1 MALTN
6 NLKKQVDLPV
16 WEWCRLA
23 PAVSS
28 SLSASCTADNSLYH
42 VTFGRYIY
50 YYQSAGTLATTTG
63 LTGFFR
69 YDTISDSYQNL
80 SQPPITNVTYTGM
93 QFAGGQGYWGFV
105 LGNGGKLNTLQIAGL
120 TGKSFKSFDIR
131 ITSGTGI
138 GQQRIITDVADPV
151 IWDNGTFTSANGTP
165 QNSQQDTSKNWIL
178 NQWVGY
184 QVRFVSN
191 TGQSQIRKI
200 IYNNSNTLVWGDV
213 AKFAEDQWADAP
225 VTTIGGSAESIT
237 NAGSMYQIESSVI
250 TVDTNWSTM
259 PDTTSRF
266 VVRGGGIWMISQG
279 VTYALQYYDVLADM
293 WYIRNAGAVT
303 SPVQA
308 LGNDVTIV
316 NSGENATVWD
326 RGVATGTQSTVT
338 LQDTTKSWTTNQWAG
353 YYVRIFSGMGEGQ
366 YRQITGNT
374 NNTLTVAAWTT
385 ITPDATTRYFI
396 DAFDMGTLSS
406 INLVLPAAVVA
417 ISSTLGVNGTS
428 TITVAT
434 AVPTNCNG
442 WYVSGAGITPTTT
455 ISSGQGTTTLT
466 LSNSNAGTVSGLI
479 IISPVAISATAASGV
494 INTYAITTSGNVPA
508 NCNGWYISGTGIG
521 IGARIVAVP
530 NLTSL
535 TLSVANTATV
545 SGTLYLY
552 PVMPRADVFSA
563 AATGSGASMTI
574 TLTALASPVN
584 CQGWYVSGTGVANGA
599 IVTAGQGTTGLTVS
613 IANAGPVSGNVTLSP
628 TILSGTATGG
638 SGGTNTI
645 TVNDTTPP
653 FCNGW
658 YVSGTGIAAGTTI
671 VSGQN
676 STSLTLS
683 ANNTGTVSGT
693 LTYSLT
699 SVSAGMI
706 NGSVLTAGATTGVYY
721 PGQVL
726 LGTGTQATKTI
737 LSAPAECYTTGAVAI
752 INFAESNPIALGIQ
766 VGMIAS
772 INSIVGL
779 PGQAGSGTFAAVATG
794 PNYVTAVSA
803 NTVTLSTAVATALV
817 NVTLQFT
824 IGWSSNQGAHTA
836 GGSFITLVGGGTTTG
851 LYPGMYVFVGG
862 GLAGTITAGTYVA
875 QVIDATHFTLSQA
888 PTVIL
893 SGTGWLWAQGYQ
905 TVIQSQLSG
914 IPGGAGTYSVFPSQ
928 LVSSASIIGTGVS
941 IITDT
946 TKSWP
951 ANRWTNYAVRIR
963 TGTGMGQIRQILGT
977 TSNGLIAY
985 TSAAGATNVGTTIT
999 ATTGTGTLAVNQLL
1013 GVISGT
1019 GAFAY
1024 GTYVQSIIDPTHF
1037 IASAAPTTNLASS
1050 AVITGT
1056 PNNTL
1061 VVYPAW
1067 TTPPDVT
1074 SVYAIHGDSD
1084 KNYFSMAAQTPTFI
1098 HNIEADTVTTGRQLD
1113 RGVARGVSAQLA
1125 DYEPVAVASGVPVLQ
1140 ITGGTGYI
1148 AGVAV
1153 VSGSTA
1159 SNVATILYS
1168 TAVAS
1173 AVFPIG
1179 SWITM
1184 VGQIPTAYVGTW
1196 QVINSSVGSVSF
1208 YLTGAPAAISTVG
1221 TVGQAASF
1229 NLAVGSLAAGNWMQ
1243 IGNGTTLNVTGCVP
1257 ATFNGALT
1265 VAANVGGGT
1274 SATFGGW
1281 QATGVSG
1288 SAVSTFSVSST
1299 VGLVAGAIPTV
1310 TAGSGS
1316 FPVNT
1321 YIVSFTTNT
1330 FTINTTATLSGA
1342 TVTVVPSVAV
1352 TSTTAIGN
1360 LVTLGVA
1367 QVAPKASTVMAG
1379 SGSTVT
1385 VTVAANVYPVGS
1397 WIVVT
1402 GAVPGTYNGVYQV
1415 TGGSA
1420 GTTVTYANATTV
1432 GATTQCLIGPAA
1444 TTLLV
1449 TTVNN
1454 HIFQTGQVIA
1464 HKGDQGWMAAVNN
1477 IAAPITVMTPAVGTS
1492 ATQYTYAVGAPTSQ
1506 MVVYSYSTTVFTT
1519 LCDGTKNWVPNQW
1532 AGCQVSFNST
1542 QLTAVALPIQPTVL
1556 SCYILANTSN
1566 TLIFAAANTVAPIQG
1581 VSRYVIT
1588 APASFGVGSIIGGQ
1602 DYGLMQGVQSATSI
1616 QDVTKSW
1623 IMPAPTAAITVT
1635 TTSGTTCLV
1644 TGSMNG
1650 ILIGMT
1656 VVVNLGNTTLAPG
1669 TVVNAIS
1676 GTTLTLS
1683 NSFVGAGAT
1692 ASLIFAPTASSSGTT
1707 VTVTGYP
1714 LVNLAPGMKLAMTAV
1729 TNMSSQVLTTGA
1741 FVLNG
1746 GVNFTPVTVTG
1757 ITGPNTFTISQ
1768 ALAVPLQNATIQAT
1782 FWVPGQWINRRLR
1795 VTSGSMGANVLE
1807 GIVSSNNY
1815 NTLTLSGGVGITPAS
1830 GQYGYAILQQP
1841 VIRGVGTAIFWNF
1854 GASNPNTIG
1863 KYLYQPRGGNLAGW
1877 DRINLSTDKWEFLMP
1892 TPSFEPANT
1901 GFMAAYDGSDRIYF
1915 TVQVTQ
1921 RVYYFDIENNVIHAA
1936 GMYPYA
1942 AGTAIVGNRM
1952 EIFETVDGLKY
1963 LWLNRHSNM
1972 ECFRQLLWY

>member
-1 MALTN
+1 M
-6 NLKKQVDLPV
+6 
-16 WEWCRLA
+16 
-23 PAVSS
+23 
-28 SLSASCTADNSLYH
+28 
-42 VTFGRYIY
+42 
-50 YYQSAGTLATTTG
+50 
-63 LTGFFR
+63 
-69 YDTISDSYQNL
+69 
-80 SQPPITNVTYTGM
+80 
-93 QFAGGQGYWGFV
+93 
-105 LGNGGKLNTLQIAGL
+105 
-120 TGKSFKSFDIR
+120 
-131 ITSGTGI
+131 
-138 GQQRIITDVADPV
+138 
-151 IWDNGTFTSANGTP
+151 
-165 QNSQQDTSKNWIL
+165 
-178 NQWVGY
+178 
-184 QVRFVSN
+184 
-191 TGQSQIRKI
+191 
-200 IYNNSNTLVWGDV
+200 
-213 AKFAEDQWADAP
+213 
-225 VTTIGGSAESIT
+225 
-237 NAGSMYQIESSVI
+237 
-250 TVDTNWSTM
+250 
-259 PDTTSRF
+259 
-266 VVRGGGIWMISQG
+266 
-279 VTYALQYYDVLADM
+279 
-293 WYIRNAGAVT
+293 
-303 SPVQA
+303 
-308 LGNDVTIV
+308 
-316 NSGENATVWD
+316 
-326 RGVATGTQSTVT
+326 
-338 LQDTTKSWTTNQWAG
+338 
-353 YYVRIFSGMGEGQ
+353 
-366 YRQITGNT
+366 
-374 NNTLTVAAWTT
+374 
-385 ITPDATTRYFI
+385 
-396 DAFDMGTLSS
+396 
-406 INLVLPAAVVA
+406 
-417 ISSTLGVNGTS
+417 
-428 TITVAT
+428 
-434 AVPTNCNG
+434 
-442 WYVSGAGITPTTT
+442 
-455 ISSGQGTTTLT
+455 
-466 LSNSNAGTVSGLI
+466 
-479 IISPVAISATAASGV
+479 
-494 INTYAITTSGNVPA
+494 ITTSGTVPV
-508 NCNGWYISGTGIG
+508 NGNGWYISGTGISSG
-521 IGARIVAVP
+521 TTIVSGQG
-530 NLTSL
+530 TSSL
-535 TLSVANTATV
+535 TLSAPNIATV
-545 SGTLYLY
+545 SDTLYLY
-552 PVMPRADVFSA
+552 PVMPIANVFSA
-563 AATGSGASMTI
+563 AATGSGSSTTI

-584 CQGWYVSGTGVANGA
+584 CQGWYVSGTGVANGT
-599 IVTAGQGTTGLTVS
+599 IVTAGQGTTSLTVS
-613 IANAGPVSGNVTLSP
+613 IANAGPVSGIVTLSP
-628 TILSGTATGG
+628 TVLTGTATGG

-645 TVNDTTPP
+645 MVNDTTPP

-699 SVSAGMI
+699 PVSTGTI
-706 NGSVLTAGATTGVYY
+706 NGSVFTAGATTGIYY

-726 LGTGTQATKTI
+726 LGTGTQATRTI
-737 LSAPAECYTTGAVAI
+737 LSAPAECYTTGTVTTV
-752 INFAESNPIALGIQ
+752 NFAESNPITLGIQ

-772 INSIVGL
+772 INSLVGL
-779 PGQAGSGTFAAVATG
+779 PGQAGSGALAAVATG
-794 PNYVTAVSA
+794 PNYVTAVTS

-824 IGWSSNQGAHTA
+824 TGWSSNNGAHTSA
-836 GGSFITLVGGGTTTG
+836 GSFITLVGGGTTVG
-851 LYPGMYVFVGG
+851 LYSGMYLFIGG
-862 GLAGTITAGTYVA
+862 GLTGTITAGTYVA
-875 QVIDATHFTLSQA
+875 QVIDSTHFTVATA
-888 PTVIL
+888 PSVAL
-893 SGTGWLWAQGYQ
+893 GGTGWLWAQGYQ

-928 LVSSASIIGTGVS
+928 LVSSASIIGNGVS
-941 IITDT
+941 VITDT
-946 TKSWP
+946 TKSWL
-951 ANRWTNYAVRIR
+951 ASRWTNYTVRIR
-963 TGTGMGQIRQILGT
+963 TGTGMGQVRQILGT

-985 TSAAGATNVGTTIT
+985 TSAAGATNVGMTIT

-1013 GVISGT
+1013 SVVSGT
-1019 GAFAY
+1019 GAFAF
-1024 GTYVQSIIDPTHF
+1024 GTYVQSIIDATHF
-1037 IASAAPTTNLASS
+1037 IASAAPTVNLSAS

-1067 TTPPDVT
+1067 TTPPDAT
-1074 SVYAIHGDSD
+1074 SVYAIHGDTD

-1125 DYEPVAVASGVPVLQ
+1125 DYEPVAVASGVLVLQ

-1184 VGQIPTAYVGTW
+1184 VGQVPTAYVGTW

-1229 NLAVGSLAAGNWMQ
+1229 NLAIGSLAAGNWMQ

-1274 SATFGGW
+1274 AATFGGW

-1288 SAVSTFSVSST
+1288 SSTSTFSVSST
-1299 VGLVAGAIPTV
+1299 VGLVAGAIPRV

-1316 FPVNT
+1316 FPANT
-1321 YIVSFTTNT
+1321 YIVSFVANT
-1330 FTINTTATLSGA
+1330 SFTINTTATLSGA

-1352 TSTTAIGN
+1352 TSATAIGN

-1379 SGSTVT
+1379 AAGTVT
-1385 VTVAANVYPVGS
+1385 VTVAAHVFPVGS

-1415 TGGSA
+1415 TGGTPGS
-1420 GTTVTYANATTV
+1420 TVTYANPTTV
-1432 GATTQCLIGPAA
+1432 GATTQCLIGPA
-1444 TTLLV
+1444 TTTQLV

-1454 HIFQTGQVIA
+1454 HIFQTGQVIS

-1492 ATQYTYAVGAPTSQ
+1492 ATQYIYATASPTAQ
-1506 MVVYSYSTTVFTT
+1506 MVVYTYSTTVFTT

-1532 AGCQVSFNST
+1532 AGCQVSFNTT
-1542 QLTAVALPIQPTVL
+1542 QLTAVAAPVQPTIL
-1556 SCYILANTSN
+1556 SCYILANTSS

-1588 APASFGVGSIIGGQ
+1588 APASFGVGSIVGGQ

-1635 TTSGTTCLV
+1635 TISGATCTV

-1683 NSFVGAGAT
+1683 NSFVGAGVT
-1692 ASLIFAPTASSSGTT
+1692 ASLIFAATASSVGTT

-1746 GVNFTPVTVTG
+1746 GVNFTPVTVVS

-1768 ALAVPLQNATIQAT
+1768 TPAVPLQNATVQAT

-1807 GIVSSNNY
+1807 GIVSANTY
-1815 NTLTLSGGVGITPAS
+1815 NTLTIGTITQVPATGS
-1830 GQYGYAILQQP
+1830 YGYAIMQQP
-1841 VIRGVGTAIFWNF
+1841 VIRGLGTSILWNF

-1892 TPSFEPANT
+1892 TPSFEPLNT
-1901 GFMAAYDGSDRIYF
+1901 GAMYAYDGTDRIYF

-1921 RVYYFDIENNVIHAA
+1921 RVYYLDIESNVIHPA

-1942 AGTAIVGNRM
+1942 AGAAIVGNRM
-1952 EIFETVDGLKY
+1952 EIFETVDGLRY